1 MALVIGAGGHI
12 GRQIAI
18 ALPQEGAEVVVN
30 DYFADRAKAVADG
43 IKADVKEEAEVVAVV
58 KEASEKSGEVNIL
71 LNKDGVLTKDIQP
84 AVILRLTPLTLAYP

>member
-1 MALVIGAGGHI
+1 MS
-12 GRQIAI
+12 
-18 ALPQEGAEVVVN
+18 QEGTKVVVN